1 MGGRNGRR
9 ILQAMPIT
17 LRAGTSMTLGI
28 GGDGF
33 TSGMTT
39 FDIPNPGFHRTS
51 DFKWAGNYVSA
62 VFQVDS
68 STPAGSLV
76 VMVKSGNESAAL
88 TGALRIEPTVRSRG
102 VKKS

>member
-1 MGGRNGRR
+1 
-9 ILQAMPIT
+9 MPVT
-17 LRAGTSMTLGI
+17 LRAGTTITLGI

-39 FDIPNPGFHRTS
+39 FDIPNSGFHRVS

-62 VFQVDS
+62 TFQVDS

-88 TGALRIEPTVRSRG
+88 TGALRIEPAARSRG